1 MINDYII
8 ESLKNIIR
16 NKKNILLI
24 SISSLLLILLFLDII
39 FIKNFYSYI
48 NYTTNTNIAFRTFTA
63 DKVGTNITD
72 SSNEL
77 KKLDN
82 VAEVYKA
89 AYGFTYV
96 RTNLKFN
103 GLDGRLELDYGTE
116 NITPPS
122 IMGKSIKDLKS
133 GEMICPIAFYPDSH
147 SSGVKID
154 GNKIVPPEKTLNY
167 EFNVYYQIY
176 KYEND
181 ELIVAEDNATK
192 KFKIVGLY
200 DNKLVMNNNNQC
212 YITPKDMIEFSNSL
226 NPQINDD
233 ETDGVILN
241 IVVDKAKNLNKV
253 KNEVKSLGY
262 YVSDDTNMAFDEK
275 QINTLALL
283 AFSFFIIIIGTIL
296 FMYVSYLHKKAKS
309 ESKLLGILRSCGY
322 TIDDILKKEV
332 VEIVIILFFS
342 FLISSTIFSVIFS
355 LLIKDNFDYTIYSG
369 FYVKNS
375 ILLLFTSFVILLFTL
390 ALIELRIVRKNIDK
404 SISNLLMED

>member
-1 MINDYII
+1 M
-8 ESLKNIIR
+8 
-16 NKKNILLI
+16 
-24 SISSLLLILLFLDII
+24 
-39 FIKNFYSYI
+39 
-48 NYTTNTNIAFRTFTA
+48 
-63 DKVGTNITD
+63 
-72 SSNEL
+72 
-77 KKLDN
+77 
-82 VAEVYKA
+82 
-89 AYGFTYV
+89 
-96 RTNLKFN
+96 
-103 GLDGRLELDYGTE
+103 
-116 NITPPS
+116 
-122 IMGKSIKDLKS
+122 
-133 GEMICPIAFYPDSH
+133 
-147 SSGVKID
+147 
-154 GNKIVPPEKTLNY
+154 
-167 EFNVYYQIY
+167 
-176 KYEND
+176 
-181 ELIVAEDNATK
+181 
-192 KFKIVGLY
+192 GLY

>member
-192 KFKIVGLY
+192 KFKIVMFL
-200 DNKLVMNNNNQC
+200 C
-212 YITPKDMIEFSNSL
+212 YRNF
-226 NPQINDD
+226 
-233 ETDGVILN
+233 
-241 IVVDKAKNLNKV
+241 
-253 KNEVKSLGY
+253 
-262 YVSDDTNMAFDEK
+262 
-275 QINTLALL
+275 
-283 AFSFFIIIIGTIL
+283 
-296 FMYVSYLHKKAKS
+296 
-309 ESKLLGILRSCGY
+309 LR
-322 TIDDILKKEV
+322 K
-332 VEIVIILFFS
+332 
-342 FLISSTIFSVIFS
+342 
-355 LLIKDNFDYTIYSG
+355 
-369 FYVKNS
+369 
-375 ILLLFTSFVILLFTL
+375 
-390 ALIELRIVRKNIDK
+390 
-404 SISNLLMED
+404 